1 MKDESPS
8 HDEAEWN
15 LQNLNHLA
23 TCTDSSYKSNQKS
36 ENLLD
41 LIQSINPGHRYITK
55 MLLAFGLLKDTS
67 IIQTDKDNHHV
78 SLGDIFNS
86 NMFHTL
92 QEEDAPIE
100 DANEEL
106 IENNDHSLQFNQKI
120 QRKVVADVANEILI
134 RKITSGR
141 LFTMGRGRMSLQGIL
156 KEVYLEIDD
165 LCRTP
170 SCNVD
175 DEDDMSIRVL
185 AVDMKYES
193 DDWTDYSSEV
203 PALVLDIERL
213 IFKDLI
219 NEVITSEVS
228 GP

>member
-1 MKDESPS
+1 
-8 HDEAEWN
+8 
-15 LQNLNHLA
+15 
-23 TCTDSSYKSNQKS
+23 
-36 ENLLD
+36 
-41 LIQSINPGHRYITK
+41 
-55 MLLAFGLLKDTS
+55 
-67 IIQTDKDNHHV
+67 
-78 SLGDIFNS
+78 
-86 NMFHTL
+86 MFHAL

-106 IENNDHSLQFNQKI
+106 IENKDHSLKFNQKI

-134 RKITSGR
+134 CKITSGR
-141 LFTMGRGRMSLQGIL
+141 LFTMGRGRTSLQGIL
-156 KEVYLEIDD
+156 KEVCLEIED

-170 SCNVD
+170 YCNVI
-175 DEDDMSIRVL
+175 DEDDKLIRVL
-185 AVDMKYES
+185 TVDMKYQS
-193 DDWTDYSSEV
+193 DDWTDYSGEV